1 VPPQSLEAEQAT
13 LGSMLLER
21 NALLKALE
29 ILRPEDYYYDN
40 HRIIFTAIGELFE
53 EDKACDIVTLAEKLR
68 AKNQL
73 ETVGGLEYLALL
85 TNLVPTAANVEYYA
99 HIVEEKAIV
108 RLIIQIC
115 TQIIKESYES
125 EIDATELLDR
135 SQHLILQLSQKRI
148 KSDFVA
154 LKTIINE
161 AFDRIEDLYHRDEHI
176 TGVPTGFID
185 LDSLTTG
192 LHPS

>member
-1 VPPQSLEAEQAT
+1 
-13 LGSMLLER
+13 MLLER

-85 TNLVPTAANVEYYA
+85 TNLVPTAANVA
-99 HIVEEKAIV
+99 DFSVGKNFMKVCLLNVEN
-108 RLIIQIC
+108 
-115 TQIIKESYES
+115 
-125 EIDATELLDR
+125 
-135 SQHLILQLSQKRI
+135 
-148 KSDFVA
+148 F
-154 LKTIINE
+154 
-161 AFDRIEDLYHRDEHI
+161 
-176 TGVPTGFID
+176 P
-185 LDSLTTG
+185 
-192 LHPS
+192 P